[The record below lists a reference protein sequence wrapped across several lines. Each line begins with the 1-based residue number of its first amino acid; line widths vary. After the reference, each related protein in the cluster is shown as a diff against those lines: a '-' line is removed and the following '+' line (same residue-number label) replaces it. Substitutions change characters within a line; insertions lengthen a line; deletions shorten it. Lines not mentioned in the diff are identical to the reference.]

1 MTVQPS
7 ALTAA
12 ILAVR
17 GELVST
23 GRYASFQAIN
33 AGYCTDFCNDVTD
46 RLGVPA
52 DAHEPFEVGIDNL
65 MECEDD
71 EPTVMDRALLAAHWP
86 KIQPPEGLTWDEVDQ
101 LASDA
106 GFSAGTHVW
115 LCLDGRHY
123 DAEAPEGV
131 DNPFDLPFFQR
142 VVGSWLEERPSP
154 RP

>member
-1 MTVQPS
+1 MSIQPS
-7 ALTAA
+7 ALIAA

-17 GELVST
+17 VELVSS
-23 GRYASFQAIN
+23 GRYGSFQGIN
-33 AGYCTDFCNDVTD
+33 EGYCTDFCNDVTE
-46 RLGVPA
+46 RLGLPS
-52 DAHEPFEVGIDNL
+52 DGSEPYELGIDNL
-65 MECEDD
+65 MEDD
-71 EPTVMDRALLAAHWP
+71 DGEPTVMDRALLAAHWP
-86 KIQPPEGLTWDEVDQ
+86 RIHPPEGLTWDDVDQ

-142 VVGSWLEERPSP
+142 VVHSWMEERDLP